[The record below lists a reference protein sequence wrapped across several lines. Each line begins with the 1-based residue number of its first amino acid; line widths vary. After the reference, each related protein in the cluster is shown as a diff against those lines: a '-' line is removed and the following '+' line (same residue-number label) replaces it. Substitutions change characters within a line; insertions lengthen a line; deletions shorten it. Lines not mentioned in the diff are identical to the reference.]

1 MNVQFQNLRALM
13 KLSNCSRYIF
23 AHSRIKQNVQA
34 QENFLKPYQEIPKV
48 KGLPLVGSL
57 LDYFTLKK
65 GTTQLDLITA
75 RVAKY
80 GSLYREQIPLFGEML
95 FTKNPDDFEKVLK
108 DEERGSFPKRRSN
121 WALRAYAKKHDIPNP
136 LFDMNE
142 DEFYRRKEAI
152 QKAILV
158 PKEVAKLTRMY
169 SEVTKDFMDYL
180 ENQKEYGTDNVH
192 YMSKHLYRW
201 AFECSGV
208 TVFRQRLGALG
219 HKEIHDESA
228 KNLFEGLDKMLVRMY
243 HLERGSPHHRL
254 MNTTLWKR
262 FESQI
267 SLQYEAAREL
277 VERHGEHVVDKNADL
292 TYEERVSSCIDILRA
307 SVDTTA
313 EVAMWALFE
322 ISKHAEAQNKLY
334 NEITNKIGVAET
346 FDHEVIQKTPYLR
359 ACLKEVFRLNPLA
372 PLLSHKTQSDL
383 ILSGYEV
390 PRGTLVVML
399 LGYVNQSELFEDSNT
414 FKPERWMKTSSKQC
428 PMKSKPHP
436 FAVVPF
442 GHGIRGCMGRR
453 LAENE
458 LYCLFAILFKKF
470 KLQCNKE
477 KVIHDFKFVKTIG
490 EPLSF
495 RLEER

>member
-1 MNVQFQNLRALM
+1 MNVQFLNQRPFT
-13 KLSNCSRYIF
+13 KLSSRSRYIF
-23 AHSRIKQNVQA
+23 VQSLIKQNLQA
-34 QENFLKPYQEIPKV
+34 QENSLKSYQEIPKV

-57 LDYFTLKK
+57 LDHFRLKK
-65 GTTQLDLITA
+65 GATQLDLITG

-80 GSLYREQIPLFGEML
+80 GSLYREQIPPFGEML
-95 FTKNPDDFEKVLK
+95 FTNNPDDFEKVLK
-108 DEERGSFPKRRSN
+108 DEERGSFPKRRSQ
-121 WALRAYAKKHDIPNP
+121 WAFRAYAKKYDMPNP
-136 LFDMNE
+136 LFDMSE

-158 PKEVAKLTRMY
+158 PKEVAKLTSMY

-201 AFECSGV
+201 AFECSGI
-208 TVFRQRLGALG
+208 TVLRQRFGALR
-219 HKEIHDESA
+219 HEEIRDESA
-228 KNLFEGLDKMLVRMY
+228 KNLFEGLNNMLLQLY
-243 HLERGSPHHRL
+243 HLERGSPHHRI
-254 MNTTLWKR
+254 MNTNLWKR
-262 FESQI
+262 FESQV

-313 EVAMWALFE
+313 EVAMWALYE
-322 ISKHAEAQNKLY
+322 ISKHPEVQNKLY
-334 NEITNKIGVAET
+334 NEMANKIGVAET

-359 ACLKEVFRLNPLA
+359 ACLKEVFRLHPLA
-372 PLLSHKTQSDL
+372 PLLSRKTQSNL
-383 ILSGYEV
+383 ILSGYDV
-390 PRGTLVVML
+390 PRGTLVVLL
-399 LGYVNQSELFEDSNT
+399 LGNVDQSELFEESNT
-414 FKPERWMKTSSKQC
+414 FKPERWMRTSSKQC
-428 PMKSKPHP
+428 PIKSKPHP

-458 LYCLFAILFKKF
+458 LYCLFAILFKNY

-477 KVIHDFKFVKTIG
+477 NVRHDFKFLKTIG

-495 RLEER
+495 RLEKR